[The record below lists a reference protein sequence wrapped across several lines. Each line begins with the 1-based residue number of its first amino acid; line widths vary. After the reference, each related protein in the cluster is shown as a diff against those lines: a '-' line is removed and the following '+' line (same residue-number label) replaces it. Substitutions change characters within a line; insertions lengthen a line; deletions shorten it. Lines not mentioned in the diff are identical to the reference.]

1 MKNMFLRLVLF
12 CLCFWRLDGELGDI
26 LTPVSVM
33 EGDSFILNS
42 GLTKITDD
50 SLILWVCYHENTLLA
65 EINKRADSIS
75 VYEDVLDGR
84 FRNRL
89 KLDDQTG
96 SLTIM
101 NITTKDAGRYQLH
114 INCMKK
120 VFFLTVYVFGD
131 EMKSV
136 SVTEGDSV
144 TLNSGLTQIREDD
157 GLIQWL
163 FKDVIIALISEVTKV
178 YTNNKGKFSNRLKL
192 DHETGSLTITDIKM
206 KHSGR
211 YKLQINSVVKS
222 FILTVNGGIANARM
236 SVSVMEG
243 GSVTL
248 NAGLTE
254 IQTDDLIQW
263 TFGNK
268 NTIIADVLPDRFSVY
283 DDVLDGR
290 FRNRLKLDDQTGS
303 LTITNTRTEH
313 AGLYEL
319 HTTRMMMIFTLK
331 VYGVTD
337 AVKSVSVLEG
347 DSVTLN
353 SDITGLEEDVIQ
365 WVFINSLIAH
375 INVKADHITIFDYND
390 GRFRDRLK
398 LDKKTGSLTITDIR
412 IAHSGLYE
420 LQTYRETKYWKFS
433 LTVYASPPVPVI
445 SRDCS
450 SSSVS
455 SKTKCSF
462 LCSMVNVGHVT
473 LSWYKGNSLLSSIS
487 VSDLSISLS
496 LPLEVEYQDKNSY
509 SCVINNP
516 IRNQTTHLDITQLCQ
531 PCPDS
536 EHCCG
541 STKAV
546 VRLVVTAL
554 VGVAAVAAVVL
565 LVYDIR
571 SGRAEQDR
579 ARFLT

>member
-1 MKNMFLRLVLF
+1 MHHCCGFFREPMKKMFLRLFLF
-12 CLCFWRLDGELGDI
+12 CLCFWRLDGELSDI

-33 EGDSFILNS
+33 EGDSFTLNS
-42 GLTKITDD
+42 GLTEITDD
-50 SLILWVCYHENTLLA
+50 GLILWVGLSKNTLIA

-75 VYEDVLDGR
+75 VYDDVLDGR
-84 FRNRL
+84 FRDRL

-101 NITTKDAGRYQLH
+101 NFTTKDTGFYQVQ
-114 INCMKK
+114 INRMKK
-120 VFFLTVYVFGD
+120 VFFLIVYVFGD
-131 EMKSV
+131 EIKSV
-136 SVTEGDSV
+136 SVKEGDSV
-144 TLNSGLTQIREDD
+144 TLNSGLTEIREDD

-163 FKDVIIALISEVTKV
+163 FEDALIALISKVTNV
-178 YTNNKGKFSNRLKL
+178 YTDNKGTFSNRLKL
-192 DHETGSLTITDIKM
+192 DHETGSLTITDVKM
-206 KHSGR
+206 IHSGR

-222 FILTVNGGIANARM
+222 FILTVNGGIANSLM
-236 SVSVMEG
+236 PVSVMEG
-243 GSVTL
+243 DSVTL
-248 NAGLTE
+248 NARLTE
-254 IQTDDLIQW
+254 ILTDHLIQW
-263 TFGNK
+263 RFGNI
-268 NTIIADVLPDRFSVY
+268 NTIIADVLLGRFSVY
-283 DDVLDGR
+283 DDVPDGR

-303 LTITNTRTEH
+303 LTITDTRTEH
-313 AGLYEL
+313 AGEYEL
-319 HTTRMMMIFTLK
+319 HVTRMMMMFTLK

-353 SDITGLEEDVIQ
+353 SDLTELDDDVFQ

-375 INVKADHITIFDYND
+375 FNVKADHITIFDYND

-398 LDKKTGSLTITDIR
+398 LDKKTGSLTLADIR

-420 LQTYRETKYWKFS
+420 LQTYSEAKYSKFS

-473 LSWYKGNSLLSSIS
+473 LSWYKENCLLSSIS

-516 IRNQTTHLDITQLCQ
+516 IRNQTQHLNITQLCQ
-531 PCPDS
+531 PC
-536 EHCCG
+536 
-541 STKAV
+541 
-546 VRLVVTAL
+546 
-554 VGVAAVAAVVL
+554 
-565 LVYDIR
+565 
-571 SGRAEQDR
+571 SGI
-579 ARFLT
+579 